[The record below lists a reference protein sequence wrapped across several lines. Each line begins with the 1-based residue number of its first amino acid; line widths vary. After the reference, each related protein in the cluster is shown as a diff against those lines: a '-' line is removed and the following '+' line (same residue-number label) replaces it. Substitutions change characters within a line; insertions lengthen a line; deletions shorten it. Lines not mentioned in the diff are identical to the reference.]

1 MEFPQSTSQKKIFL
15 FDSSGFE
22 GFKEFVLQNDQ
33 KVLNKILYGI
43 EKFNKKDNIITL
55 INLKFSMQKYKKI
68 ENKTRLSETTI
79 GLLHLMNENEK
90 NMT

>member
-15 FDSSGFE
+15 FDSFGFE

-55 INLKFSMQKYKKI
+55 INLKFSTQKYKKI

-79 GLLHLMNENEK
+79 RLLHLMNENEK